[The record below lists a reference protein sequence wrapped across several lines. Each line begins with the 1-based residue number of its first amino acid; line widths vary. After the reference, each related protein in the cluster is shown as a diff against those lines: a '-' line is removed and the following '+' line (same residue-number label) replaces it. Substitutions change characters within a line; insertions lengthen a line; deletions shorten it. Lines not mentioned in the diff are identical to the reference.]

1 MIPLTT
7 QAATAE
13 DIAGRLYEAMLG
25 GYDLF
30 AVYIGDQLGFYR
42 SLAADGPAT
51 SAHLAERTATA
62 ERYVREWLEQQ
73 VVTGFLTVDD
83 PAKPAAERVFSL
95 PEEYE
100 AVFFDP
106 DSFIGMAQ
114 GAQIFVGSV
123 TPLPAL
129 LEAFRTGDGVPY
141 DAYGPDLAAGQA
153 RFSRPMLLRQL
164 AQEYIPVMSDI
175 DARLRS
181 DPPARVADIGM
192 GMGWSSI
199 GLARGYPKIRVDGFD
214 LDAYS
219 VEQANANVVAEG
231 LSDRVAFHYR
241 DAGDP
246 ELAGQYDFAL
256 AVECVHD
263 MANPVA
269 VLSAMRRLVGPG
281 GTVLIIDERA
291 DDVFLPNGADQ
302 ERSLYGFSI
311 LHCLPVGMGDPSS
324 AQTGAVMRPD
334 TFRRYAAEAGF
345 SNVEILPIEHGV
357 FYFYRLTA

>member
-1 MIPLTT
+1 MSTP
-7 QAATAE
+7 QASPD

-25 GYDLF
+25 GFDLF
-30 AVYIGDQLGFYR
+30 AVYIGDRLGFYR
-42 SLAADGPAT
+42 SLASDGPAT
-51 SAHLAERTATA
+51 SSQLAERTGTA

-83 PAKPAAERVFSL
+83 AAKSATERVFTI
-95 PEEYE
+95 PDGYE
-100 AVFFDP
+100 AVLVDP

-114 GAQIFVGSV
+114 GAQIFVGAVS
-123 TPLPAL
+123 PLPQL

-141 DAYGPDLAAGQA
+141 DAYGNDLAEGQA
-153 RFSRPMLLRQL
+153 RFNRPMLLNQL
-164 AQEYIPVMSDI
+164 AQEYIPAMPDI
-175 DARLRS
+175 HARLQA

-199 GLARGYPKIRVDGFD
+199 GLARGYSKIQVDGYD
-214 LDAYS
+214 LDQYS
-219 VEQANANVVAEG
+219 VDKGNANAAAEG

-269 VLSAMRRLVGPG
+269 VLSGMRRLVGPG
-281 GTVLIIDERA
+281 GTVLIVDEKA
-291 DDVFLPNGADQ
+291 DESFLPNGADQ
-302 ERSLYGFSI
+302 ERALYGFSVF
-311 LHCLPVGMGDPSS
+311 HCLAVGMGDPAS

-334 TFRRYAAEAGF
+334 TFQGYAAEAGF
-345 SNVEILPIEHGV
+345 SSVEILPV
-357 FYFYRLTA
+357 ANDAFYFYRLTA